1 MITRGRPTG
10 LSLPAPAAL
19 ATLAALAAILT
30 TAAIGWLAAG
40 AASAQEAES
49 ATAKLEPGLLGVGQ
63 IATLTLKAQGSGLKD
78 LQLDPQFS
86 LQNFEIVSGPMQSQ
100 SWQFANGR
108 TSRSESLIWRLRAK
122 EAGAARVSQITLKV
136 NDSVFELPDQTLQ
149 VQKDPIESSD
159 RYGRRQFGDPFE
171 NFPFSRRRRPQRSP
185 SDPEL
190 FLRAEATP
198 RKPFVGQQVLYT
210 LYLFTQADVGSI
222 NPEQLPGFEGF
233 WVEDIPQP
241 KNLEPEM
248 VDIQGKR
255 YGRVVLLRKAIF
267 PRRPGRVEL
276 EPVRARLVASMPD
289 YSWLGSVVYRRSE
302 LYRTSNA
309 VTIDVKPL
317 PETPAGFRGA
327 VGKLELSARLEPQ
340 ELRLGEAATLTVTLE
355 GQGNIQGVLEPELP
369 VLDGVRV
376 YPPEQSSRSRVSGTR
391 VHGEKSW
398 KYVLVPD
405 RAGNWE
411 IPPLS
416 IDYFDPYEPGFRV
429 AEARPITL
437 TALAPLASIPTIE
450 ISDARGSAPSP
461 VPNLVIGAEPSEPSP
476 GWHRK
481 PLVLGGTA
489 TLIAALLILPVVRLL
504 RGRSQS
510 RRRLCERLRRAS
522 TLRHGRRAADALESA
537 WRDFLE
543 ERFEIPAGGV
553 AQQWPQR
560 LRTAGL
566 KPAGLAEL
574 RRLVEDLE
582 YLRCAP
588 ELSASESLIA
598 ELVARS
604 LKLAR
609 TLR

>member
-1 MITRGRPTG
+1 VITCGRPTG

-19 ATLAALAAILT
+19 AAIVT
-30 TAAIGWLAAG
+30 TAVIGWLAAG
-40 AASAQEAES
+40 AAPAQEAES
-49 ATAKLEPGLLGVGQ
+49 ATAKLEPGLIGVGQ
-63 IATLTLKAQGSGLKD
+63 IATLTLEAQGSGLKD

-86 LQNFEIVSGPMQSQ
+86 LENFEIVSGPIQSQ
-100 SWQFANGR
+100 RWQFVNGR
-108 TSRSESLIWRLRAK
+108 TSRSESLIWRLRAN
-122 EAGAARVSQITLKV
+122 EAGTAQVSQITLKV
-136 NDSVFELPDQTLQ
+136 NDSVFELPDQTLR
-149 VQKDPIESSD
+149 VQKDPIESFD
-159 RYGRRQFGDPFE
+159 RYGRRRFPDPFE
-171 NFPFSRRRRPQRSP
+171 DLPFSRRRRPQRLET
-185 SDPEL
+185 DPDL

-222 NPEQLPGFEGF
+222 NPEQVPGFEGF
-233 WVEDIPQP
+233 WVEDIPQS
-241 KNLEPEM
+241 KNLKPEM

-276 EPVRARLVASMPD
+276 EPVRTRLVASMPD
-289 YSWLGSVVYRRSE
+289 YSWLGSVIYRRRE

-327 VGKLELSARLEPQ
+327 VGKLELSAQLEPQ
-340 ELRLGEAATLTVTLE
+340 ELRVGEAATLTVTLE

-369 VLDGVRV
+369 VLEGVRV
-376 YPPEQSSRSRVSGTR
+376 YPPEQSSRSRISGTW

-405 RAGNWE
+405 RAGSWE

-416 IDYFDPYEPGFRV
+416 IDYFDPYEPAFRA
-429 AEARPITL
+429 AEAKPITL
-437 TALAPLASIPTIE
+437 TALAPLQSIPTIGL
-450 ISDARGSAPSP
+450 SDAPADASESAPGP
-461 VPNLVIGAEPSEPSP
+461 VPDLVAATEPKEPSP

-481 PLVLGGTA
+481 PLFLGGTA
-489 TLIAALLILPVVRLL
+489 VLVAAMLVFPVARLL
-504 RGRSQS
+504 RSRSQS

-522 TLRHGRRAADALESA
+522 TMQHGRRAADALESA

-543 ERFEIPAGGV
+543 ERFEIPAES
-553 AQQWPQR
+553 AAEQWPQR

-566 KPAGLAEL
+566 RPAGLAEL
-574 RRLVEDLE
+574 GRLVEDLE